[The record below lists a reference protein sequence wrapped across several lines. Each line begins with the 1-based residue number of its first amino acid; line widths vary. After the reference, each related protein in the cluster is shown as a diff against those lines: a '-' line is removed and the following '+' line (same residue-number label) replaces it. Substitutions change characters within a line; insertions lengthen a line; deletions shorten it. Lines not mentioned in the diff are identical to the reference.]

1 MPNIY
6 VNSNNKKNIAHIIF
20 ERKKIRCLIGKNG
33 IGRKNREGDLKTPK
47 GVYRI
52 RRIYYR
58 KDKFLNLKSGIPIF
72 KLKRNDK
79 WCVDPKSKRYN
90 SYFRK
95 NINCRYE
102 SLFRDDEVYDL
113 ILVLDYNLNKVKK
126 FKGSAIFLHCIG
138 NKKFTEGC
146 VSLKK
151 DSLRKIIKK
160 LSPRSKVI
168 IS

>member
-6 VNSNNKKNIAHIIF
+6 VNSNNKKNIAYLIF

-52 RRIYYR
+52 RRIHYR

-95 NINCRYE
+95 NINLVSKIGGCV
-102 SLFRDDEVYDL
+102 LLITGVL
-113 ILVLDYNLNKVKK
+113 ILTNQLQTLGYYILNT
-126 FKGSAIFLHCIG
+126 FPFLQNFG
-138 NKKFTEGC
+138 
-146 VSLKK
+146 
-151 DSLRKIIKK
+151 
-160 LSPRSKVI
+160 
-168 IS
+168 

>member
-6 VNSNNKKNIAHIIF
+6 VNSNNKKNIAYLIF
-20 ERKKIRCLIGKNG
+20 ERKKTRCLIGKNG

-52 RRIYYR
+52 SRIYYR
-58 KDKFLNLKSGIPIF
+58 KDKFLNLKSAIPVF

-102 SLFRDDEVYDL
+102 SLFRNDKIYDL
-113 ILVLDYNLNKVKK
+113 ILVLDYNLDKVKK

-146 VSLKK
+146 ISIEK
-151 DSLRKIIKK
+151 DYLRKIIKK

>member
-1 MPNIY
+1 MSNIY
-6 VNSNNKKNIAHIIF
+6 VNSNNNKNIAYLIF

-33 IGRKNREGDLKTPK
+33 IGKKNREGDLKTPK
-47 GVYRI
+47 GMYKI
-52 RRIYYR
+52 SRIYYR

-72 KLKRNDK
+72 ELKKNDK

-90 SYFRK
+90 SHFRK

-102 SLFRDDEVYDL
+102 SLFRGDRIYDL

-138 NKKFTEGC
+138 DKEFTEGC
-146 VSLKK
+146 ISIEKDFLK
-151 DSLRKIIKK
+151 KIIKK

>member
-6 VNSNNKKNIAHIIF
+6 VNSNNKKNIAYLIF
-20 ERKKIRCLIGKNG
+20 ERKKTRCLIGKNG
-33 IGRKNREGDLKTPK
+33 IGRNNREGDLKTPK

-52 RRIYYR
+52 SRIYYR
-58 KDKFLNLKSGIPIF
+58 KDKFLNLKSGIPVF

-102 SLFRDDEVYDL
+102 SLFRNDKIYDL
-113 ILVLDYNLNKVKK
+113 ILVLDYNLDKVKK

-146 VSLKK
+146 ISIEK

>member
-1 MPNIY
+1 MSNIY
-6 VNSNNKKNIAHIIF
+6 VNCNNKQNIAYLIF

-47 GVYRI
+47 GTYKI

-72 KLKRNDK
+72 KLKKNDK
-79 WCVDPKSKRYN
+79 WCVDSKSKRYN

-95 NINCRYE
+95 NINCSYE

-113 ILVLDYNLNKVKK
+113 ILVLDYNLDKIKK

-138 NKKFTEGC
+138 DKKFTEGC
-146 VSLKK
+146 VSIEKHSLKN
-151 DSLRKIIKK
+151 IIKK
-160 LSPRSKVI
+160 LSPLSKVI

>member
-52 RRIYYR
+52 RRIYCR
-58 KDKFLNLKSGIPIF
+58 EDKFLNLKSGIPVF

-146 VSLKK
+146 ISLKK